1 LLAFAFA
8 VYVAQGTL
16 SHFWLR
22 HFNYGPAEW
31 LWRTLTYGTAPAMRR
46 VAVAQA

>member
-31 LWRTLTYGTAPAMRR
+31 LWRSLTYGTIPRMRR
-46 VAVAQA
+46 TVPVPT